1 VRSVP
6 PCAKR
11 ADYSARAGFA
21 KHAKLANTATNAKLV
36 FGHRISTSPKA
47 GDIPV
52 VDADGKLPASL
63 GAIGPQGPKG
73 DTGAQG
79 AVGLANVEIVTAQS
93 VNDNLGGEK
102 TAAATCPSGKKA
114 IGGGGQWISSLI
126 PPSAW
131 PVGDTAWR
139 ASGYASPG
147 AYYSV
152 KAYVVC
158 ATVAS

>member
-1 VRSVP
+1 MHAQAPPPRPPGRSAADRAVGSTPFGSASSRLVRSVP

-21 KHAKLANTATNAKLV
+21 KHAKLADTATNAKLV

-79 AVGLANVEIVTAQS
+79 AVGLANVE
-93 VNDNLGGEK
+93 K
-102 TAAATCPSGKKA
+102 
-114 IGGGGQWISSLI
+114 
-126 PPSAW
+126 
-131 PVGDTAWR
+131 DTA
-139 ASGYASPG
+139 
-147 AYYSV
+147 
-152 KAYVVC
+152 
-158 ATVAS
+158 